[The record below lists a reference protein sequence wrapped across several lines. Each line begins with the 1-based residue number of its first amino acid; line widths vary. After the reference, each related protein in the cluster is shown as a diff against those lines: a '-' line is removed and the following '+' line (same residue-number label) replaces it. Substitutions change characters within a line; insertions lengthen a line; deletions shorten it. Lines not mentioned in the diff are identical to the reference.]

1 MIMMKKFS
9 YSLLVFSVI
18 LAAFVMVSNSDNV
31 IPFESNKVQYS
42 ANYNHSAIQFSE
54 SYALIESVSYTTNQA
69 TNFNHIKQLR
79 ISYFFIGLIAL
90 FIVLPKILR
99 NYNRAIIPLPW
110 YLTHKHN
117 PRKLLISAKLSN
129 LLYKSKLHYYP

>member
-1 MIMMKKFS
+1 MIMMKKLS
-9 YSLLVFSVI
+9 YSLFVFSVI
-18 LAAFVMVSNSDNV
+18 IAAFVMVSNSNNV

-42 ANYNHSAIQFSE
+42 ANYNHSAIQLSD
-54 SYALIESVSYTTNQA
+54 SDALIESVFYTMNQA
-69 TNFNHIKQLR
+69 TNFNHSKQLR

-99 NYNRAIIPLPW
+99 NYNRAIIPLSW
-110 YLTHKHN
+110 YLINKHN